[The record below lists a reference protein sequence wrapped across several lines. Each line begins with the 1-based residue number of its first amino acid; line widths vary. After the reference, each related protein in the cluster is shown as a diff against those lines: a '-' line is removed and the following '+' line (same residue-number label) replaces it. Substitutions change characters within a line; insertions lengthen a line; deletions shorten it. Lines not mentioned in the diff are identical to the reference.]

1 MNFKNILLN
10 TSNIILGKIIQLFG
24 ILLIFLGVL
33 FLLSLISY
41 SPEDPNFIF
50 SDDKKINN
58 LLGFKGSVISDFFF
72 QAVGLIS
79 YLIPLSLLITGIN
92 ILLNKRIIILFENIF
107 FIVLYSLVGSI
118 YLSIF
123 YQNSF
128 FLTVNGNGGFIGS
141 FLSNSFLKKLVMMN
155 EIIFYYCLIFVIII
169 FFLLSINFKLNYFK
183 IIINYFF
190 KTKAKKDI
198 TIEEKENTDKNITKD
213 NIDIQEN
220 FTFDNFSKNINEKKI
235 L

>member
-50 SDDKKINN
+50 SENKKINN

-107 FIVLYSLVGSI
+107 FIILYSLVGSI

-128 FLTVNGNGGFIGS
+128 FLTVNGNGGFIGD
-141 FLSNSFLKKLVMMN
+141 FLSNGFLKKLVMMN

-169 FFLLSINFKLNYFK
+169 FFLLSVNFK
-183 IIINYFF
+183 
-190 KTKAKKDI
+190 
-198 TIEEKENTDKNITKD
+198 
-213 NIDIQEN
+213 
-220 FTFDNFSKNINEKKI
+220 
-235 L
+235 

>member
-24 ILLIFLGVL
+24 ILLIFAGVL

-107 FIVLYSLVGSI
+107 
-118 YLSIF
+118 
-123 YQNSF
+123 
-128 FLTVNGNGGFIGS
+128 
-141 FLSNSFLKKLVMMN
+141 
-155 EIIFYYCLIFVIII
+155 YYLIFINRIYI
-169 FFLLSINFKLNYFK
+169 FIDFLPKLFFPYRKWKRRVYRRLSK
-183 IIINYFF
+183 
-190 KTKAKKDI
+190 
-198 TIEEKENTDKNITKD
+198 
-213 NIDIQEN
+213 
-220 FTFDNFSKNINEKKI
+220 
-235 L
+235 